1 MKLLSKLL
9 RYPGW
14 ESTKCLFV
22 LSTGRTGTTTVVQLI
37 DLSPNISAVH
47 EPEPRHLELL
57 RESFLR
63 PFNEFQSQIP
73 LITRARRSLIGKTG
87 AQDLAYAEATI
98 LKFFAPTLA
107 QLLPNAKFL
116 HLYRHPADV
125 VRSGMRR
132 RWYDGHS
139 YDQYKILP
147 SPSGPVA
154 AEWDSWGA
162 FEKNC
167 WTWQAENDYFFRFGE
182 LVGDDRCLKMS
193 FEDLMQPKTEAYTQI
208 FEMLEIEPPAI
219 GDVEGVLG
227 TRFNE
232 QTDGEFP
239 RLSEW
244 SDEQKTTLKRIAGP
258 AIQSLGYQV

>member
-1 MKLLSKLL
+1 MLIQNFNVIVNRKTICLGLFESKNNTRGLWAERICPNVKLLSKLL

-37 DLSPNISAVH
+37 DLSPSISAVH

-147 SPSGPVA
+147 SPGGPVA

-167 WTWQAENDYFFRFGE
+167 WTWQAENDYFLRFGE

-193 FEDLMQPKTEAYTQI
+193 FEELMRPESKAYTQW
-208 FEMLEIEPPAI
+208 ESSPQRSAMS
-219 GDVEGVLG
+219 
-227 TRFNE
+227 R
-232 QTDGEFP
+232 
-239 RLSEW
+239 R
-244 SDEQKTTLKRIAGP
+244 
-258 AIQSLGYQV
+258 Y